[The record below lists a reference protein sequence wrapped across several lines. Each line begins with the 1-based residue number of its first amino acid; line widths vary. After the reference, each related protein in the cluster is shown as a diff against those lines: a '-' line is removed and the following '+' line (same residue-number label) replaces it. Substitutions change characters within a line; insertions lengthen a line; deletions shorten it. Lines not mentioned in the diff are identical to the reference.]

1 MQPTN
6 QPGMNDVTVE
16 DRGKRYLRL
25 SQLPNKESLLRKDAC
40 CGFSLLSASRST
52 TAVLHQPNRLL
63 CRITS
68 HLCLTTD
75 VDDKESKKS
84 RQGKASRR
92 GRCVH
97 WKVIEASIATP
108 LSSISNCLANITK
121 QARSRMGQGPSAEVK
136 QKNEVHM
143 VTRLAESVEERE

>member
-6 QPGMNDVTVE
+6 QPGVNDVTVE
-16 DRGKRYLRL
+16 DQGKRHLRL

-40 CGFSLLSASRST
+40 CRFSLLSASRSP
-52 TAVLHQPNRLL
+52 TAVFHQPNRLL
-63 CRITS
+63 CRLTS

-75 VDDKESKKS
+75 FDDDDKESKKS

-108 LSSISNCLANITK
+108 LSSISNCLVNVTLNKK
-121 QARSRMGQGPSAEVK
+121 QAQISCGTGTQCRSQTKE
-136 QKNEVHM
+136 
-143 VTRLAESVEERE
+143 